1 MYMTCTCF
9 HTHNDVGEH
18 IKEIKAEKPVDCM
31 VERGGLL
38 VCGQGGMECY
48 GVVYSI
54 STGQTVKTLS
64 GLYGFSNVAM
74 TSSGK
79 GVRHYLSRPCRNQGA
94 VLHFIMMSP
103 GEMQNCFV
111 VVGLW
116 CVQYTC

>member
-54 STGQTVKTLS
+54 STGQMVKTLS

-79 GVRHYLSRPCRNQGA
+79 GVRHYLSRPCRNRGA
-94 VLHFIMMSP
+94 FAALYFITAC
-103 GEMQNCFV
+103 EIQNYCV
-111 VVGLW
+111 VVAFW
-116 CVQYTC
+116 WA